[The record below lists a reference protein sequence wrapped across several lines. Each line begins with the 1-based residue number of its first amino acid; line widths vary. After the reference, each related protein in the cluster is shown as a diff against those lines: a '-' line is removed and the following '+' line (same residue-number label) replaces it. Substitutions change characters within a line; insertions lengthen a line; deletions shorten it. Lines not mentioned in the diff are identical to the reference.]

1 MYFRNTKSFYLLIVY
16 TYKGVINC
24 MKKNKKDS
32 ILHIRINS
40 DLKNKLYIYCF
51 NNNISIS
58 RFITLFLNNFL
69 DSYFEDLQ
77 HENY

>member
-1 MYFRNTKSFYLLIVY
+1 
-16 TYKGVINC
+16 

-77 HENY
+77 HENN

>member
-1 MYFRNTKSFYLLIVY
+1 
-16 TYKGVINC
+16 

-58 RFITLFLNNFL
+58 RFIILFLNDFL
-69 DSYFEDLQ
+69 DSYFEDLE
-77 HENY
+77 HENN

>member
-1 MYFRNTKSFYLLIVY
+1 
-16 TYKGVINC
+16 

-40 DLKNKLYIYCF
+40 DLKNKLYLYCF

-69 DSYFEDLQ
+69 DSYFEDFS
-77 HENY
+77 HENN

>member
-1 MYFRNTKSFYLLIVY
+1 MY

-77 HENY
+77 HENN

>member
-1 MYFRNTKSFYLLIVY
+1 
-16 TYKGVINC
+16 

-51 NNNISIS
+51 NKNISIS
-58 RFITLFLNNFL
+58 RFITLFLKDFL
-69 DSYFEDLQ
+69 DSYFEDMNY
-77 HENY
+77 ENN

>member
-1 MYFRNTKSFYLLIVY
+1 
-16 TYKGVINC
+16 

-58 RFITLFLNNFL
+58 RFIILFLNDFL
-69 DSYFEDLQ
+69 DNYFEDMNY
-77 HENY
+77 ENN

>member
-1 MYFRNTKSFYLLIVY
+1 
-16 TYKGVINC
+16 
-24 MKKNKKDS
+24 MKKNKKDY

-58 RFITLFLNNFL
+58 RFITLFLKDFL
-69 DSYFEDLQ
+69 DSYFEDMNY
-77 HENY
+77 ENN

>member
-1 MYFRNTKSFYLLIVY
+1 
-16 TYKGVINC
+16 

-51 NNNISIS
+51 NNNITVS
-58 RFITLFLNNFL
+58 RFIILFLNDFL
-69 DSYFEDLQ
+69 ENYFEGL
-77 HENY
+77 HYENN